1 MIEAVVTPIRILALG
16 GTTRPG
22 STSERA
28 LRISGAAAEQAGAE
42 VEYLTGE
49 RLVLPIYDPAVEER
63 SPEAA
68 ALVAA
73 VKRVEGLILASP
85 GYHGGMSGMIK
96 NALDYIEDLREHDRA
111 YLDGLPVGLIAVAAG
126 WQAAVTT
133 LENMRTVVHALR
145 GWPTPFGAAV
155 NISGEIF
162 VDGADDATARGH
174 VAMVAD
180 QVIDFARARRLVQA
194 RD

>member
-1 MIEAVVTPIRILALG
+1 MIEAVAAPIRILALG

-28 LRISGAAAEQAGAE
+28 LRISGAAAENAGAE
-42 VEYLTGE
+42 VEYLLGE
-49 RLVLPIYDPAVEER
+49 SLVLPIYDPSVPER

-73 VKRVEGLILASP
+73 VKRADGLILASP

-96 NALDYIEDLREHDRA
+96 NAIDYIEDLREHDRA

-174 VAMVAD
+174 VELVAD
-180 QVIDFARARRLVQA
+180 QVVDFARAKRLAQKT
-194 RD
+194 D

>member
-1 MIEAVVTPIRILALG
+1 M
-16 GTTRPG
+16 RPG
-22 STSERA
+22 STSERS
-28 LRISGAAAEQAGAE
+28 LRISGAAAEKAGAE

-49 RLVLPIYDPAVEER
+49 SLVLPIYDPGAAER

-73 VKRVEGLILASP
+73 VKRADGLLLASP

-96 NALDYIEDLREHDRA
+96 NAIDYIEDLREHDRA

-162 VDGADDATARGH
+162 VDGADDVAARAQ

-180 QVIDFARARRLVQA
+180 QVVGFARARRLAEQGGWVE
-194 RD
+194 